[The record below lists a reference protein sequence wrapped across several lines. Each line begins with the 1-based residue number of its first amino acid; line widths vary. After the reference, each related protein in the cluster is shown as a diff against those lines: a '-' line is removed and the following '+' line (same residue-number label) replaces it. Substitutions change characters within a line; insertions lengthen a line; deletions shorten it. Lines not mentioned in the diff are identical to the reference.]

1 MAIDLDCT
9 AEIPMAIAIVMQI
22 FMMKW
27 ASASTAI
34 EIERLLN
41 AGKRDAAKALV
52 SKYPVA
58 GTAEPETQ
66 QIAAMLFSARRGRQP
81 TDLQP

>member
-1 MAIDLDCT
+1 MAIDLVCT
-9 AEIPMAIAIVMQI
+9 AEIAMAIAVVMQV

-41 AGKRDAAKALV
+41 AGKRELRKRLCRNIRLPAAK
-52 SKYPVA
+52 
-58 GTAEPETQ
+58 PETQ

>member
-9 AEIPMAIAIVMQI
+9 AEIPMAIAVVMQI

-41 AGKRDAAKALV
+41 AGKRELRKLSDSRDVVQRQAGAATDRPPA
-52 SKYPVA
+52 
-58 GTAEPETQ
+58 
-66 QIAAMLFSARRGRQP
+66 IATMI
-81 TDLQP
+81 